1 MSLKSQ
7 IITRRELFAAAGVG
21 ATAYWLKMPLARAVE
36 EPPPADPY
44 LVLRV
49 PGAVKPFSFAHL
61 SDIHL
66 CAADERDSDEI
77 QEYMKMR
84 ARVAFGETPNQMA
97 QQVFEKVNQWKPDF
111 VAITGDFIDYPA
123 LACIELGGKLLEM
136 LDAPCWHAVG
146 NHDWWE
152 MDPPGREHWFTRLN
166 AAWGPQPLDLFLQ
179 RFAGV
184 NLIFVDNSSAQV
196 SPSQVTRTK
205 RAVKTGRPCLVFMH
219 VPLSIPSLDA
229 ASCAHVE
236 GQTVLMPCPERDQS
250 EPSRK
255 EWIASTEEFGE
266 LLRESKN
273 VHALFV
279 GHLHVDRADEIAD
292 GRSQYVVDAAFR
304 GHWRRVRVEPVD

>member
-152 MDPPGREHWFTRLN
+152 MDPPGARTLVHASERGMGAATARLVP
-166 AAWGPQPLDLFLQ
+166 AAIRGGEPHLRGQQFS
-179 RFAGV
+179 AGV
-184 NLIFVDNSSAQV
+184 ALTGDANQESGQDWPALLGFHARSAV
-196 SPSQVTRTK
+196 HSFLGRGSL
-205 RAVKTGRPCLVFMH
+205 RACGRSNGP
-219 VPLSIPSLDA
+219 
-229 ASCAHVE
+229 
-236 GQTVLMPCPERDQS
+236 
-250 EPSRK
+250 
-255 EWIASTEEFGE
+255 
-266 LLRESKN
+266 
-273 VHALFV
+273 HALP
-279 GHLHVDRADEIAD
+279 RARPE
-292 GRSQYVVDAAFR
+292 
-304 GHWRRVRVEPVD
+304 